1 MDPSNRSMASL
12 NEEEED
18 EDSKASGMLLLI
30 VVMVTDQ
37 DPPPRPGTSWRLS
50 SKQHKNHME
59 SRPPSHRHPSM
70 DQKLSVLQ
78 MYCIYIDCCRY
89 NIVV

>member
-12 NEEEED
+12 NEEED

-37 DPPPRPGTSWRLS
+37 DLPPWPGTSW
-50 SKQHKNHME
+50 
-59 SRPPSHRHPSM
+59 
-70 DQKLSVLQ
+70 
-78 MYCIYIDCCRY
+78 
-89 NIVV
+89 